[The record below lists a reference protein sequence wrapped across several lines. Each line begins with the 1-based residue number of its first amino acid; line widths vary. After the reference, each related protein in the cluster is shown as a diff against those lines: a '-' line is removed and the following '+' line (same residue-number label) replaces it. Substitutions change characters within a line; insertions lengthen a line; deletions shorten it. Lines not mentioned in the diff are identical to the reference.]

1 MKATCKIMIFL
12 FFLAPLHGRAADNY
26 KTNYKKQQYYEK
38 ELFYACACD
47 GKQRVDDE

>member
-1 MKATCKIMIFL
+1 MIFL

-38 ELFYACACD
+38 ELFHVHAYHS
-47 GKQRVDDE
+47 KQRVDDE